1 MLAIG
6 KQITEEQRLSKAVV
20 DIMPRIPEIA
30 GLLMIGER
38 TIDDTVP
45 TACTDGRDELYGRAF
60 VDSLNDAELR
70 FVIIHEVFH
79 KMYRH
84 LITWAHLWKL
94 DSRTANIAMDYDING
109 KIIEEYGQDGWVKM
123 PEGGC
128 HDPKYKGWGTA
139 KIFWDIYDPDAAND
153 QPQGGKP
160 DDGHPQG
167 FDQHDWEGAKDMTAD
182 EQREIARE
190 VDEAIRQ
197 GALVAG
203 KIGDGASRSLDELL
217 KPKVDW
223 REVLREFVQTT
234 CAGKDFSTWKRPN
247 RRFVG
252 AGIYMPSGISEKVK
266 CIAEHNDMSG
276 SIGKREQQVMI
287 SELVG
292 ICDAVTPDELHVS
305 YWDTEVRGYEKY
317 TNDELNDVATKT
329 KPVGGG
335 GTDVRCVPAYLRE
348 HNIKPQA
355 SIVFTDGYL
364 YGGWGDWDHPVLWV
378 ILDNKNAK
386 PDNGVV
392 VHVKSEDL

>member
-84 LITWAHLWKL
+84 LITWAHLWEL

-160 DDGHPQG
+160 DDGHPEG
-167 FDQHDWEGAKDMTAD
+167 FDEHDWEGAKDMTAD

-197 GALVAG
+197 GALVVG
-203 KIGDGASRSLDELL
+203 KLDGVTSRSFDELL

-223 REVLREFVQTT
+223 REVLREFIHTT
-234 CAGKDFSTWKRPN
+234 CAGNDFSTWKRPN
-247 RRFVG
+247 RRFMG
-252 AGIYMPSGISEKVK
+252 AGIYMPSGVSEKVK

-317 TNDELNDVATKT
+317 ANDELSDVATKT

>member
-30 GLLMIGER
+30 GLLMVGER
-38 TIDDTVP
+38 SIDDTVP

-167 FDQHDWEGAKDMTAD
+167 FDQHDWEGAKDMTPD

-223 REVLREFVQTT
+223 REVLREFIHTT
-234 CAGKDFSTWKRPN
+234 CAGNDFSTWKRPN

>member
-84 LITWAHLWKL
+84 LITWAHLWEL

-317 TNDELNDVATKT
+317 VNDELNDVATKT

-364 YGGWGDWDHPVLWV
+364 YSGWGDWDHPVLWV

>member
-38 TIDDTVP
+38 SIDDTVS

-109 KIIEEYGQDGWVKM
+109 KIIEEYGQDGWVTM
-123 PEGGC
+123 PKGGC

-167 FDQHDWEGAKDMTAD
+167 FDQHDWEGAKDMTPD

-223 REVLREFVQTT
+223 REVLREFIHTT
-234 CAGKDFSTWKRPN
+234 CAGNDFSTWKRPN
-247 RRFVG
+247 RRFMG
-252 AGIYMPSGISEKVK
+252 AGIYMPSGVSEKVK

-364 YGGWGDWDHPVLWV
+364 YSGWGDWDHPVLWV

>member
-38 TIDDTVP
+38 SIDDTVP

-84 LITWAHLWKL
+84 LITWAHLWEL

-167 FDQHDWEGAKDMTAD
+167 FDQHDWEGAKDMTPD

-223 REVLREFVQTT
+223 REVLREFIHTT

-247 RRFVG
+247 RRFMG

>member
-38 TIDDTVP
+38 SIDDTVP

-84 LITWAHLWKL
+84 LITWAHLWEL

-167 FDQHDWEGAKDMTAD
+167 FDQHDWEGAKDMTPD

-223 REVLREFVQTT
+223 REVLREFIHTT

-247 RRFVG
+247 RRFMG
-252 AGIYMPSGISEKVK
+252 AGIYMPSGVSEKVK